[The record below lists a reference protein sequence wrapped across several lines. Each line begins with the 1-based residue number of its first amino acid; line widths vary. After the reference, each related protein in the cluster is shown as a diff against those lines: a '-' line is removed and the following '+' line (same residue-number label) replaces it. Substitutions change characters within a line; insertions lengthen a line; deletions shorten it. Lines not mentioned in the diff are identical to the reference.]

1 MTMTK
6 KQLAYIRDL
15 KKKIGADSAKRTRAY
30 KKNEFEKAMAKDK
43 VETHG
48 DIYGI
53 FCGLSK
59 RAMEISALH
68 RIETLAAMGYSPKKI
83 IELME
88 PKKEKK
94 EES

>member
-1 MTMTK
+1 MTK
-6 KQLAYIRDL
+6 KQLTSIREL
-15 KKKIGADSAKRTRAY
+15 KRKMAMDSAKHTREY
-30 KKNEFEKAMAKDK
+30 KKSEFEKAMAKDK

-59 RAMEISALH
+59 RAMEVSALC
-68 RIETLAAMGYSPKKI
+68 RIETLAVMGYNPKRI

-88 PKKEKK
+88 PKKGKAHED
-94 EES
+94 